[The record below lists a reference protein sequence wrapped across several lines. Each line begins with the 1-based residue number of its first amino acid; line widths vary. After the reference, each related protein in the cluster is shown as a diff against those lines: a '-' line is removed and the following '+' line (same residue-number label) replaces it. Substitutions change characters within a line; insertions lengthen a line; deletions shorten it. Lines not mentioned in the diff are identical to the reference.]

1 MNYKEEIIK
10 ILDRIKNDDY
20 LMRIYYFVKTFLD

>member
-20 LMRIYYFVKTFLD
+20 LMRIYYFVKIFLD